1 MRFAILVAI
10 SLFTLAA
17 CAIDSKPR
25 ANLSNPER
33 VTAIKFVISTDNF
46 AKIAITN
53 QTTQM
58 AEEIS
63 RHLISWGYP
72 VKAGTVPDEAFTH
85 TLEGEIGKLER
96 TTTPPGLTLDFG
108 NSDPRALDFQKADVV
123 TVACVLRSRNK
134 IEEPIKLSG
143 KFSLPVGLDD
153 LTDSVRKP
161 IPPSFYADSIATVCL
176 NLLTELKIPKTA
188 PVGPNMPWK
197 PAVDIEIRDKP
208 LATDPRPPPAKPIAH
223 DDATTPEKPPAN
235 TSGNKPA
242 STEPAIDAEDK
253 HKQLIIR
260 NLGTPVILE
269 FGYERQ

>member
-25 ANLSNPER
+25 VNLSNPER

-72 VKAGTVPDEAFTH
+72 VKAGTAPDEAFTH

-96 TTTPPGLTLDFG
+96 T
-108 NSDPRALDFQKADVV
+108 
-123 TVACVLRSRNK
+123 C
-134 IEEPIKLSG
+134 EWLS
-143 KFSLPVGLDD
+143 
-153 LTDSVRKP
+153 
-161 IPPSFYADSIATVCL
+161 
-176 NLLTELKIPKTA
+176 KTA
-188 PVGPNMPWK
+188 YIW
-197 PAVDIEIRDKP
+197 
-208 LATDPRPPPAKPIAH
+208 
-223 DDATTPEKPPAN
+223 
-235 TSGNKPA
+235 
-242 STEPAIDAEDK
+242 
-253 HKQLIIR
+253 R
-260 NLGTPVILE
+260 NS
-269 FGYERQ
+269 

>member
-1 MRFAILVAI
+1 MRLAILVAI

-33 VTAIKFVISTDNF
+33 VTAIKFVISTDNL
-46 AKIAITN
+46 AKTAITN

-72 VKAGTVPDEAFTH
+72 VKSAVLQNEAFTH
-85 TLEGEIGKLER
+85 TLEGQVGKLEK
-96 TTTPPGLTLDFG
+96 TTTPPGLSLYFG
-108 NSDPRALDFQKADVV
+108 NSDPRALDFQKTDVLP
-123 TVACVLRSRNK
+123 VACILRSLNK
-134 IEEPIKLSG
+134 TEEPIKLTG
-143 KFSLPVGLDD
+143 KFSLPPGLDD
-153 LTDSVRKP
+153 LMGTIKP

-223 DDATTPEKPPAN
+223 DDATTPEKPLAN
-235 TSGNKPA
+235 TSGNTPA
-242 STEPAIDAEDK
+242 TTEPAIDAEDK